1 MTIEFHSSE
10 FPNPSVFNINV
21 DITVTGD
28 SCKDK
33 KMRLTKNIIFT
44 EYETNDKLL
53 FPKVVPLPRIIPDQ
67 CWPNVEDKFKLVR
80 AESNL
85 GVAAVQEAVKLDPI
99 SLTIVISTFNIK
111 FIGEQ
116 VSLKIAIVQDLVESA
131 ELLIVNIDFVE
142 MKDYKE
148 KIFMP
153 IPLSS
158 RVIGAGVDAV
168 QSISQD

>member
-10 FPNPSVFNINV
+10 FTNPSVFNINV
-21 DITVTGD
+21 DITISGD
-28 SCKDK
+28 QCKDK

-53 FPKVVPLPRIIPDQ
+53 SPKVVPLPGIIPDP
-67 CWPNVEDKFKLVR
+67 CWPDVEEKFKLVR

-99 SLTIVISTFNIK
+99 SLTVVISTFNTK

-116 VSLKIAIVQDLVESA
+116 VSLKIAIVQDIVEST
-131 ELLIVNIDFVE
+131 ELLIINIDFIE
-142 MKDYKE
+142 MKGYEE
-148 KIFMP
+148 KIF
-153 IPLSS
+153 
-158 RVIGAGVDAV
+158 
-168 QSISQD
+168 